1 MIKKH
6 QSANVLV
13 RLPPALKAW
22 IVEEAARNCASHNSE
37 IVRSVRERMERE
49 QAADALAKA
58 KERVIA
64 AAVAAE

>member
-37 IVRSVRERMERE
+37 IVRSIRDRMERE
-49 QAADALAKA
+49 RAAASLAKA
-58 KERVIA
+58 KERLIVA
-64 AAVAAE
+64 AAAAE